1 MSRENLEI
9 VRRIVEDAVQGRW
22 EESARQL
29 GPDTELH
36 GTVGG
41 LTEGSVWRGP
51 EQIEKVFE
59 QEDAEAWEERR
70 LEAEEFIDA
79 GESVVV
85 LLHEFRRGKGSGME
99 TETETAVVYELRDG
113 GVVRIQGYMDRAQAL
128 EAAGVTE

>member
-1 MSRENLEI
+1 MSQENLEI

-29 GPDTELH
+29 GPDAEWH

-51 EQIEKVFE
+51 EQIRELFE

-79 GESVVV
+79 GDCVVV
-85 LLHEFRRGKGSGME
+85 LLHEFRRGKGSGVEME
-99 TETETAVVYELRDG
+99 TDTAVVYEMRDG
-113 GVVRIQGYMDRAQAL
+113 RVVRIQGYMDRADAL
-128 EAAGVTE
+128 EAAGLSE